1 MASVTGLGA
10 PEMKLKEKLVLY
22 YLSATF
28 VIMFFVGF
36 AVLNAIKSL
45 SINTIE
51 QQLIGQ
57 SSLAELYISQLHA
70 LQNEGSGELSDETAQ
85 HVIGKLGLVFGNIR
99 IYDNDLRLL
108 ATSKNDTEIGITN
121 AENTEILSAAAKG
134 DYAYLVRN
142 STAYFASPITFE
154 GNTICI
160 LEFIYPM
167 SLLESLLSGVANILF
182 IGAFIFAV
190 LMTLISIYIASKLT
204 KPINK
209 LAAAANNYANRIFT
223 PVEIKGS
230 DEISLLSRSFNAMG
244 IQLQDYIQ
252 RQKQFVS
259 NVSHELRTPLTAIK
273 GYSELLA
280 GEIGDRPD
288 LKKAV
293 FHLKNESERLA
304 KLVDEVLTL
313 SRLETGREEFRL
325 DRLNLSDLIKDTTE
339 KMLLRAQKYEIKI
352 VSDITAEV
360 YVRGDQEKLV
370 QVIVNLLDNAFKYSP
385 PGATVRVSL
394 YKEKDEAILTVAD
407 QGIGISEEDRSK
419 VFDRFYRAENAR
431 GISGTG
437 LGLSIVKHIVDA
449 HSGSIELT
457 EGVEGGTAAIVRIPA
472 ED

>member
-1 MASVTGLGA
+1 MASVTDLGVRDI
-10 PEMKLKEKLVLY
+10 KLKEKLVLY
-22 YLSATF
+22 YLAATF
-28 VIMFFVGF
+28 VVMFFVGF
-36 AVLNAIKSL
+36 AVLNAIKGL

-51 QQLIGQ
+51 QHLISQ
-57 SSLAELYISQLHA
+57 SSLAELYISQFHA

-99 IYDNDLRLL
+99 LYDKDLHLL
-108 ATSKNDTEIGITN
+108 AASKNETEIGITE
-121 AENTEILSAAAKG
+121 AENIEILSAAAKG

-154 GNTICI
+154 GNAIGI

-167 SLLESLLSGVANILF
+167 SLLESLMSGVANILF

-190 LMTLISIYIASKLT
+190 LMTLISIYIASRLT

-209 LAAAANNYANRIFT
+209 LATAANNYANRNFT

-230 DEISLLSRSFNAMG
+230 DEISQLSRSFNAMG
-244 IQLQDYIQ
+244 VQLQDYIQ

-259 NVSHELRTPLTAIK
+259 NVSHEFRTPLTAIK

-280 GEIGDRPD
+280 DEIGDRPD

-293 FHLKNESERLA
+293 FHLKNESDRLA

-325 DRLNLSDLIKDTTE
+325 DRLNLSDLIMDTTE
-339 KMLLRAQKYEIKI
+339 KMLLRAQKYGIKI
-352 VSDITAEV
+352 VTDITADV

-370 QVIVNLLDNAFKYSP
+370 QVVVNLLDNAFKYSP
-385 PGATVRVSL
+385 PGSTVRVSL
-394 YKEKDEAILTVAD
+394 YKERAEAILMVVD
-407 QGIGISEEDRSK
+407 QGIGIPEKDRSK

-431 GISGTG
+431 SISGTG

-449 HSGSIELT
+449 HRGSIELT
-457 EGVEGGTAAIVRIPA
+457 EGVEGGTTVIVRLPA

>member
-1 MASVTGLGA
+1 MASATGLGVL
-10 PEMKLKEKLVLY
+10 EIKLKGKLVLY

-28 VIMFFVGF
+28 VILFFVGF
-36 AVLNAIKSL
+36 AVLNAIKGL

-51 QQLIGQ
+51 QHLIGQ
-57 SSLAELYISQLHA
+57 SNLAELYISQLHA
-70 LQNEGSGELSDETAQ
+70 LQNEGSDGLSNETSQYA
-85 HVIGKLGLVFGNIR
+85 IEKLGLVFGNVR
-99 IYDNDLRLL
+99 IYDKNLRLL
-108 ATSKNDTEIGITN
+108 ATSQNNAELGITD

-134 DYAYLVRN
+134 NYAYLVRN

-154 GNTICI
+154 GNTIGI
-160 LEFIYPM
+160 LELIYPM
-167 SLLESLLSGVANILF
+167 SLIESLISGVSNILF
-182 IGAFIFAV
+182 IGVFTFAV

-204 KPINK
+204 KPIKK

-230 DEISLLSRSFNAMG
+230 DEIALLSRSFNAMG
-244 IQLQDYIQ
+244 AQLQDYIQ

-280 GEIGDRPD
+280 GEIGDKPD
-288 LKKAV
+288 LKRAV
-293 FHLKNESERLA
+293 FHLRNESERLA

-313 SRLETGREEFRL
+313 SRLETGREDFRF
-325 DRLNLSDLIKDTTE
+325 DKLNLSDLLEDTTE
-339 KMLLRAQKYEIKI
+339 NMMLRAQKY
-352 VSDITAEV
+352 DIQIASNITPGI
-360 YVRGDQEKLV
+360 YVKGDKEKLV

-385 PGATVRVSL
+385 PGSTVRVSL
-394 YKEKDEAILTVAD
+394 YKETAEAILVVVD
-407 QGIGISEEDRSK
+407 QGIGIPEQDRSR

-449 HSGSIELT
+449 HSGSIKLA
-457 EGVEGGTAAIVRIPA
+457 EGVDGGTTAILRLPA
-472 ED
+472 EN

>member
-1 MASVTGLGA
+1 MVSVTGLGVR
-10 PEMKLKEKLVLY
+10 EIKLKEKLVLY
-22 YLSATF
+22 YLAATF
-28 VIMFFVGF
+28 VVMFFVGL
-36 AVLNAIKSL
+36 AVLNAIKGL

-57 SSLAELYISQLHA
+57 SGLAELYISQLHA
-70 LQNEGSGELSDETAQ
+70 IQNEGSNELSDETAQ
-85 HVIGKLGLVFGNIR
+85 YVIGKLGLVFGNIR
-99 IYDNDLRLL
+99 IYDKDLRLL
-108 ATSKNDTEIGITN
+108 AASKNDTEIGITD

-134 DYAYLVRN
+134 DYAYLVRK
-142 STAYFASPITFE
+142 STAYFASPISFE
-154 GNTICI
+154 GNTIGI

-167 SLLESLLSGVANILF
+167 SLLESLMSGVANILF

-190 LMTLISIYIASKLT
+190 LMTLISIYIATRLT

-209 LAAAANNYANRIFT
+209 LAAAANNYANRNFT

-230 DEISLLSRSFNAMG
+230 DEIAQLSRSFNAMG

-280 GEIGDRPD
+280 DEIGDRPD

-325 DRLNLSDLIKDTTE
+325 DRLNLSELIKDTTE
-339 KMLLRAQKYEIKI
+339 RMLLRAQKYEIKI
-352 VSDITAEV
+352 ATDITPEV

-370 QVIVNLLDNAFKYSP
+370 QVIVNLLDNAFKYSH
-385 PGATVRVSL
+385 PGSAVRVSL
-394 YKEKDEAILTVAD
+394 YRETAEAVLMVAD
-407 QGIGISEEDRSK
+407 QGIGIPEEDRLK

-431 GISGTG
+431 SISGTG

-449 HSGSIELT
+449 HKGSIELT
-457 EGVEGGTAAIVRIPA
+457 EGVEGGTTAIVRLPA

>member
-1 MASVTGLGA
+1 MASVTGLGV
-10 PEMKLKEKLVLY
+10 PKIKLKEKLVLY

-57 SSLAELYISQLHA
+57 SDLAELYISQIHT
-70 LQNEGSGELSDETAQ
+70 LQNEGSGELSEETAQ
-85 HVIGKLGLVFGNIR
+85 YVIGKLGLVFGNIR
-99 IYDNDLRLL
+99 LYDNNLRLL
-108 ATSKNDTEIGITN
+108 ATSKDTEIGITD

-167 SLLESLLSGVANILF
+167 SLLESLISGVANILF

-280 GEIGDRPD
+280 DEIGDRPD

-293 FHLKNESERLA
+293 FHLKNESDRLA
-304 KLVDEVLTL
+304 KLVEEVLTL
-313 SRLETGREEFRL
+313 SRLEKGREEFHL

-352 VSDITAEV
+352 VSDIKPEV
-360 YVRGDQEKLV
+360 YVRGDKEKLV

-385 PGATVRVSL
+385 PGSTVRVSL
-394 YKEKDEAILTVAD
+394 YEEKDEAILMVVD
-407 QGIGISEEDRSK
+407 QGIGIPEKDRLK
-419 VFDRFYRAENAR
+419 VFDRFYRAENAHS
-431 GISGTG
+431 ISGTG

-457 EGVEGGTAAIVRIPA
+457 EGVEGGTAAIVRLPA

>member
-1 MASVTGLGA
+1 
-10 PEMKLKEKLVLY
+10 MKLKEKLVLY

-57 SSLAELYISQLHA
+57 SDLAELYISQLHA

-85 HVIGKLGLVFGNIR
+85 YVIGRLGLVFGNVR
-99 IYDNDLRLL
+99 LYDNNLRLL
-108 ATSKNDTEIGITN
+108 ATSKDTEIGITD

-142 STAYFASPITFE
+142 STAYFASPINFE
-154 GNTICI
+154 GNTIGI

-223 PVEIKGS
+223 PVKIKGS

-293 FHLKNESERLA
+293 FHLKKESDRLA
-304 KLVDEVLTL
+304 KLVEEVLTL
-313 SRLETGREEFRL
+313 SRLETGREEFHL
-325 DRLNLSDLIKDTTE
+325 DRLNLSDLIKETTE

-352 VSDITAEV
+352 VSDIKPEV

-394 YKEKDEAILTVAD
+394 YKEKDEAILTVVD
-407 QGIGISEEDRSK
+407 QGIGIPEEDRSK

>member
-1 MASVTGLGA
+1 
-10 PEMKLKEKLVLY
+10 MKLKEKLVLY

-57 SSLAELYISQLHA
+57 SDLAELYISQLHA

-85 HVIGKLGLVFGNIR
+85 YVIGRLGLVFGNVR
-99 IYDNDLRLL
+99 LYDNNLRLL
-108 ATSKNDTEIGITN
+108 ATSKDTEIGITD

-142 STAYFASPITFE
+142 STAYFASPINFE
-154 GNTICI
+154 GNTIGI

-223 PVEIKGS
+223 PVKIKGS

-293 FHLKNESERLA
+293 FHLKKESDRLA
-304 KLVDEVLTL
+304 KLVEEVLTL
-313 SRLETGREEFRL
+313 SRLETGREEFHL
-325 DRLNLSDLIKDTTE
+325 DRLNLSDLIKETTE

-352 VSDITAEV
+352 VSDIKPEV

-394 YKEKDEAILTVAD
+394 YKEKDEAILTVVD
-407 QGIGISEEDRSK
+407 QGIGIPEEDRLK
-419 VFDRFYRAENAR
+419 VFDRFYRAENAHS
-431 GISGTG
+431 ISGTG

-457 EGVEGGTAAIVRIPA
+457 EGVEGGTAAIVRLPA

>member
-1 MASVTGLGA
+1 
-10 PEMKLKEKLVLY
+10 
-22 YLSATF
+22 
-28 VIMFFVGF
+28 
-36 AVLNAIKSL
+36 
-45 SINTIE
+45 
-51 QQLIGQ
+51 
-57 SSLAELYISQLHA
+57 LYISQFHA
-70 LQNEGSGELSDETAQ
+70 LQDEGSGELSDETAQ
-85 HVIGKLGLVFGNIR
+85 YVIGKLGLVFGNIR
-99 IYDNDLRLL
+99 FYDNNLHLL
-108 ATSKNDTEIGITN
+108 ATSKNNTKIGITD

-154 GNTICI
+154 GNTIGI

-167 SLLESLLSGVANILF
+167 SLLESLISGVANILF
-182 IGAFIFAV
+182 IGALIFAV

-280 GEIGDRPD
+280 DEIGDRPD

-293 FHLKNESERLA
+293 FHLKNESDRLA

-313 SRLETGREEFRL
+313 SRLETGREEFYL
-325 DRLNLSDLIKDTTE
+325 DRLNLSDLIEDTTE

-352 VSDITAEV
+352 VSDITPEV
-360 YVRGDQEKLV
+360 YVRGDKEKLV

-385 PGATVRVSL
+385 PGSTVRVSL
-394 YKEKDEAILTVAD
+394 YKETAEAILMVVD
-407 QGIGISEEDRSK
+407 QGIGIPEKDRLK
-419 VFDRFYRAENAR
+419 VFDRFYWAENAR
-431 GISGTG
+431 SISGTG
-437 LGLSIVKHIVDA
+437 LGLSFVKHIVDA
-449 HSGSIELT
+449 HSGSIKLT
-457 EGVEGGTAAIVRIPA
+457 EGVEGGTNAIVRLTIEA
-472 ED
+472 

>member
-1 MASVTGLGA
+1 MASVTGLGV
-10 PEMKLKEKLVLY
+10 PKIKLKEKLVLY

-57 SSLAELYISQLHA
+57 SDLAELYISQIHT
-70 LQNEGSGELSDETAQ
+70 LQNEGSGELSEETAQ
-85 HVIGKLGLVFGNIR
+85 YVIGKLGLVFGNIR
-99 IYDNDLRLL
+99 LYDNNLRLL
-108 ATSKNDTEIGITN
+108 ATSKDTEIGITD

-167 SLLESLLSGVANILF
+167 SLLESLISGVANILF

-313 SRLETGREEFRL
+313 SRLEKGREEFHL
-325 DRLNLSDLIKDTTE
+325 DRLNLSDLINDTTE

-352 VSDITAEV
+352 VSDIKPEV
-360 YVRGDQEKLV
+360 YVRGDKEKLV
-370 QVIVNLLDNAFKYSP
+370 RVIVNLLDNAFKYSP
-385 PGATVRVSL
+385 PGSAVRVSL
-394 YKEKDEAILTVAD
+394 YEEKDEAILMVVD
-407 QGIGISEEDRSK
+407 QGIGIPEKDRLK
-419 VFDRFYRAENAR
+419 VFDRFYRAENAHS
-431 GISGTG
+431 ISGTG

-457 EGVEGGTAAIVRIPA
+457 EGVEGGTAAIVRLPA

>member
-1 MASVTGLGA
+1 
-10 PEMKLKEKLVLY
+10 
-22 YLSATF
+22 
-28 VIMFFVGF
+28 
-36 AVLNAIKSL
+36 
-45 SINTIE
+45 
-51 QQLIGQ
+51 
-57 SSLAELYISQLHA
+57 
-70 LQNEGSGELSDETAQ
+70 
-85 HVIGKLGLVFGNIR
+85 
-99 IYDNDLRLL
+99 
-108 ATSKNDTEIGITN
+108 
-121 AENTEILSAAAKG
+121 
-134 DYAYLVRN
+134 
-142 STAYFASPITFE
+142 
-154 GNTICI
+154 
-160 LEFIYPM
+160 
-167 SLLESLLSGVANILF
+167 
-182 IGAFIFAV
+182 
-190 LMTLISIYIASKLT
+190 MTLISIYIASKLT
-204 KPINK
+204 KPINR
-209 LAAAANNYANRIFT
+209 LAEAANNYANRIFT

-293 FHLKNESERLA
+293 FHLKNESDRLA

-313 SRLETGREEFRL
+313 SRLETGREEFHL

-352 VSDITAEV
+352 VSDIKPEV

-385 PGATVRVSL
+385 PGATVTLSL
-394 YKEKDEAILTVAD
+394 YKEKDEAILTVVD
-407 QGIGISEEDRSK
+407 QGIGIPEKDRSK

>member
-1 MASVTGLGA
+1 MASVTGLGV
-10 PEMKLKEKLVLY
+10 PKIKLKEKLVLY

-57 SSLAELYISQLHA
+57 SDLAELYISQIHT
-70 LQNEGSGELSDETAQ
+70 LQNEGSGELSEETAQ
-85 HVIGKLGLVFGNIR
+85 YVIGKLGLVFGNIR
-99 IYDNDLRLL
+99 LYDNNLRLL
-108 ATSKNDTEIGITN
+108 ATSKDTEIGITD

-167 SLLESLLSGVANILF
+167 SLLESLISGVANILF

-252 RQKQFVS
+252 R
-259 NVSHELRTPLTAIK
+259 
-273 GYSELLA
+273 
-280 GEIGDRPD
+280 
-288 LKKAV
+288 
-293 FHLKNESERLA
+293 
-304 KLVDEVLTL
+304 
-313 SRLETGREEFRL
+313 
-325 DRLNLSDLIKDTTE
+325 
-339 KMLLRAQKYEIKI
+339 
-352 VSDITAEV
+352 
-360 YVRGDQEKLV
+360 
-370 QVIVNLLDNAFKYSP
+370 
-385 PGATVRVSL
+385 
-394 YKEKDEAILTVAD
+394 
-407 QGIGISEEDRSK
+407 
-419 VFDRFYRAENAR
+419 
-431 GISGTG
+431 
-437 LGLSIVKHIVDA
+437 
-449 HSGSIELT
+449 
-457 EGVEGGTAAIVRIPA
+457 
-472 ED
+472 

>member
-1 MASVTGLGA
+1 
-10 PEMKLKEKLVLY
+10 MKLKEKLVLY

-36 AVLNAIKSL
+36 AVLNAIKRL

-57 SSLAELYISQLHA
+57 SDLAELYISQLHA

-85 HVIGKLGLVFGNIR
+85 YVIGRLGLVFENVR
-99 IYDNDLRLL
+99 LYDNNLRLL
-108 ATSKNDTEIGITN
+108 ATSIDTEIGITD

-142 STAYFASPITFE
+142 STAYFASPINFE
-154 GNTICI
+154 GNTIGI

-223 PVEIKGS
+223 PVKIKGS

-293 FHLKNESERLA
+293 FHLKKESDRLA
-304 KLVDEVLTL
+304 KLVEEVLTL
-313 SRLETGREEFRL
+313 SRLETGREEFHL
-325 DRLNLSDLIKDTTE
+325 DRLNLSDLIKETTE

-352 VSDITAEV
+352 VSDIKPEV

-394 YKEKDEAILTVAD
+394 YKEKDEAILTVVD
-407 QGIGISEEDRSK
+407 QGIGIPEEDRSK

>member
-1 MASVTGLGA
+1 MASVTDLGVRDI
-10 PEMKLKEKLVLY
+10 KLKEKLVLY
-22 YLSATF
+22 YLAATF
-28 VIMFFVGF
+28 VVMFFVGF
-36 AVLNAIKSL
+36 AVLNAIKGL

-51 QQLIGQ
+51 QHLISQ
-57 SSLAELYISQLHA
+57 SSLAELYISQFHA

-99 IYDNDLRLL
+99 LYDKDLHLL
-108 ATSKNDTEIGITN
+108 AASKNETEIGITE
-121 AENTEILSAAAKG
+121 AENIEILSAAAKG

-154 GNTICI
+154 GNTIGI

-167 SLLESLLSGVANILF
+167 SLLESLMSGVANILF

-190 LMTLISIYIASKLT
+190 LMTLISIYIASRLT

-209 LAAAANNYANRIFT
+209 LATAANNYANRNFT

-230 DEISLLSRSFNAMG
+230 DEISQLSRSFNAMG
-244 IQLQDYIQ
+244 VQLQDYIQ

-259 NVSHELRTPLTAIK
+259 NVSHEFRTPLTAIK

-280 GEIGDRPD
+280 DEIGDRPD

-293 FHLKNESERLA
+293 FHLKNESDRLA

-325 DRLNLSDLIKDTTE
+325 DRLNLSDLIMDTTE
-339 KMLLRAQKYEIKI
+339 KMLLRAQKYGIKI
-352 VSDITAEV
+352 VTDITADV

-370 QVIVNLLDNAFKYSP
+370 QVVVNLLDNAFKYSP
-385 PGATVRVSL
+385 PGSTVRVSL
-394 YKEKDEAILTVAD
+394 YKERAEAILMVVD
-407 QGIGISEEDRSK
+407 QGIGIPEKDRSK

-431 GISGTG
+431 SISGTG

-449 HSGSIELT
+449 HRGSIELT
-457 EGVEGGTAAIVRIPA
+457 EGVEGGTTVIVRLPA